1 MAFVRDNHPS
11 RDVVEYI
18 DEGLSDSLSV
28 FKRPSLNKLLSDMN
42 EGDVLLEYDPSR
54 IKDHEIVLSKL
65 LPSTISGI
73 LIMIIFTQNSELFM
87 KMSYLV
93 ALFPLFVA
101 CGDDTKKEDPKPT
114 VQNEEPK
121 KAEPKK
127 EEPKKEEPKKEEP
140 KPTESASPVT
150 VNADGV
156 AEVVIGATDTMQYT
170 VKEFTVKAGQKVKL
184 TLKHTGKLPKAA
196 MGHNLVILKPGVEAN
211 AFATAAVTAK
221 DYFPE
226 DKVDQTIAHTALIG
240 GGETS
245 TIEFTAP
252 EAGTYEYICSYP
264 NHWAMMLGKMIVQ

>member
-1 MAFVRDNHPS
+1 
-11 RDVVEYI
+11 
-18 DEGLSDSLSV
+18 
-28 FKRPSLNKLLSDMN
+28 
-42 EGDVLLEYDPSR
+42 
-54 IKDHEIVLSKL
+54 
-65 LPSTISGI
+65 
-73 LIMIIFTQNSELFM
+73 M
-87 KMSYLV
+87 KMSYV
-93 ALFPLFVA
+93 FALFPLLVA
-101 CGDDTKKEDPKPT
+101 CGDETKSEKTEAKPT
-114 VQNEEPK
+114 VQKEVKKEEPK
-121 KAEPKK
+121 KEV
-127 EEPKKEEPKKEEP
+127 KKEEPKKEEP
-140 KPTESASPVT
+140 KPAESASAVT

-184 TLKHTGKLPKAA
+184 TLKHTGQLPKAA

-226 DKVDQTIAHTALIG
+226 DKADQTIAHTTLIG